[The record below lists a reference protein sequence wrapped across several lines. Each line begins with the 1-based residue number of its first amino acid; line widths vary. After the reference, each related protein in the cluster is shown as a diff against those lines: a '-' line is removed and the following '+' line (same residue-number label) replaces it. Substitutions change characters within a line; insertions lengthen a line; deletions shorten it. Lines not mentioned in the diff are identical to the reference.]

1 MFFDDNSI
9 SIDGST
15 ELSTS
20 DDIKKRFQSYN
31 WNYLK
36 IDGHSFEEINNAIF
50 EAKKSLSPTII
61 ACKTTIGYGSPNK
74 GGKASAHGSP
84 LGQDEIN

>member
-15 ELSTS
+15 ELSSS

-50 EAKKSLSPTII
+50 EAKKSLLCNWCYFWEECEVMST
-61 ACKTTIGYGSPNK
+61 PNPSK
-74 GGKASAHGSP
+74 K
-84 LGQDEIN
+84 I